1 MSSET
6 LSLEIVGNETKIIR
20 ISVKRLTEK
29 VIIHSKK
36 GMLGQR
42 ET

>member
-1 MSSET
+1 MISET

-20 ISVKRLTEK
+20 ISVKRLTDK
-29 VIIHSKK
+29 KIINSKK